1 MWMKEV
7 KLREKDGEKKL
18 PWRIDESDKILQV
31 VDRLESGG
39 SRGTEAPFLHTFLSR
54 IAKAF
59 K

>member
-1 MWMKEV
+1 M

-31 VDRLESGG
+31 VARLESGG